1 MINPNSYFTRPFN
14 DFLNRTERNHCSWAH
29 GVTGRANSNTCKFKQ
44 VPEPLTSNF
53 SLREVARSPDSGG
66 GGGSRTET
74 SSRLDRVAR
83 PDFVTPSKLRERR
96 RRASRFRRR
105 FRAPGRA
112 REEDDGGERGN
123 EDGFG
128 RRRQDLEEAMASF
141 FFLHLELLLSLSR
154 GTRYEIPREEGER
167 NKRRNRAKQREKSWF
182 WWCCVC
188 GRKQANHF
196 SFSLFIYFCNFPVE
210 NSKLEK
216 I

>member
-83 PDFVTPSKLRERR
+83 PHFVTPSKLRERR

-167 NKRRNRAKQREKSWF
+167 NKRRNRAKQREKELILMVLCLWQKASQSLF
-182 WWCCVC
+182 F
-188 GRKQANHF
+188 F
-196 SFSLFIYFCNFPVE
+196 SFYLF
-210 NSKLEK
+210 L
-216 I
+216 